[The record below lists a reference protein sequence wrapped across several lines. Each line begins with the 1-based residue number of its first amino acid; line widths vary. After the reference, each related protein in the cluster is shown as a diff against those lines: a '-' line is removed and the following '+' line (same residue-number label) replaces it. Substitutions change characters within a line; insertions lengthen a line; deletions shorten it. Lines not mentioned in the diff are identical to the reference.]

1 MIQNREEKI
10 QRIVA
15 TIRNNI
21 AEINRAPDAALYFY
35 RKSIFLR
42 NNAENIEVF
51 LANDYNLEILYA
63 TLVSWGMNSRRAKIK
78 YFGDFQS
85 NIRGCLNLLTQLEH
99 LQPNQQEFI
108 PTLEQAYQKL
118 ELMQPRGRSVSK
130 LVSNSKLLHFLFPKM
145 LMPMDKTHI
154 LVYFYGNTGES
165 INKYI
170 EIVKLSFDVMAL
182 DEHWER
188 YLDEQWNTT
197 IPKMI
202 DNAIFLLS

>member
-10 QRIVA
+10 QSIA
-15 TIRNNI
+15 TTIRNNI
-21 AEINRAPDAALYFY
+21 TEINSFGAHAALNSY
-35 RKSIFLR
+35 RESISLR
-42 NNAENIEVF
+42 NNAENIEAF

-63 TLVSWGMNSRRAKIK
+63 TLASWGMNRRRAKMK
-78 YFGDFQS
+78 CFDDFQG

-99 LQPNQQEFI
+99 LQQNQQKFL
-108 PTLEQAYQKL
+108 PTLRQTYQSL
-118 ELMQPRGRSVSK
+118 ELMKTNGR
-130 LVSNSKLLHFLFPKM
+130 LVSNSKLLHFLFPKT
-145 LMPMDKTHI
+145 LMPMDTIHT

-170 EIVKLSFDVMAL
+170 EIVKLSFEVMAL

-202 DNAIFLLS
+202 DNAIFLL